1 MKDTTCLCDYRWDF
15 GAQAE
20 LLSVGRAMA
29 KMLGIIK
36 PQPNPP
42 SQGRYG
48 SETSPPLRRARTQAH
63 MHRGTERN
71 FQKAC
76 NRTKHSFYYR
86 KIFMDRHP

>member
-1 MKDTTCLCDYRWDF
+1 MLVRLPWTL

-36 PQPNPP
+36 PQPDPP

-48 SETSPPLRRARTQAH
+48 S
-63 MHRGTERN
+63 
-71 FQKAC
+71 
-76 NRTKHSFYYR
+76 
-86 KIFMDRHP
+86 